1 MSRRNIEMIVLVV
14 LVLAAVGIYLST
26 RNQVPGLRVIAADGK
41 FQALSVREPDLRLDE
56 LANLQKLEYSGTHRN
71 IFIATPPPPEPTPAD
86 KSADTNRR
94 HPTWTVPPPPPELP
108 LTVPAQF
115 FGYAFSKSGRRV
127 AFFSAGDDVMV
138 VPEGDVFMNRYRV
151 VKIGTESVDVD
162 ETTSG
167 KHARLPILQPAA
179 DSAAGAQAGFPPQ
192 GQSVPQ

>member
-1 MSRRNIEMIVLVV
+1 MSRRNMEMIGLAVLVV
-14 LVLAAVGIYLST
+14 ILAGLYLSS
-26 RNQVPGLRVIAADGK
+26 RNQVPGMHVIAADGK

-56 LANLQKLEYSGTHRN
+56 LAKLQKLEYSGTHRN

-86 KSADTNRR
+86 KTMEVNRR
-94 HPTWTVPPPPPELP
+94 HPIWTVQPPPPDPP

-127 AFFSAGDDVMV
+127 AFFSAGEDVFV

-151 VKIGTESVDVD
+151 VKIGTESVEVD

-179 DSAAGAQAGFPPQ
+179 DSAAGAQAGFQP

>member
-1 MSRRNIEMIVLVV
+1 MIVLAV
-14 LVLAAVGIYLST
+14 LVLVAAGVYLST
-26 RNQVPGLRVIAADGK
+26 RNQVPGLLVTAADGK

-56 LANLQKLEYSGTHRN
+56 LAKLQKLEYSGTHRN
-71 IFIATPPPPEPTPAD
+71 IFIATPPPPEQTAAQ
-86 KSADTNRR
+86 KAAAEASKHLIR
-94 HPTWTVPPPPPELP
+94 TVNLPPETP

-127 AFFSAGDDVMV
+127 AFFSAGDDVLV

-179 DSAAGAQAGFPPQ
+179 DSAAGAQAGLPPQ